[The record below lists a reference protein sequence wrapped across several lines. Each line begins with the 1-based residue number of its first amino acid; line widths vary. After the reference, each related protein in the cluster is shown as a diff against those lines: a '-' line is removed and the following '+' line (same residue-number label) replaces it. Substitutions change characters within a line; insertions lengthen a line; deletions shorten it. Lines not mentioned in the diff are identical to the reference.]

1 MGEMEVFTK
10 AFLFGSIAASV
21 VCVVASNPSEY
32 CGDTFSDA
40 EQGSCKSISH
50 SASGMKMVQ
59 KKEPLRSEIEM
70 ALDEEGEDV
79 KDGGEDAKDEG
90 EDVKDGGEDAK
101 DEAIASGAVDFEA
114 ARINQ
119 SLTASDGRRGDQR
132 SLISSRRD
140 SSPKRWSW
148 KKNKIIKKTIE
159 FAK

>member
-40 EQGSCKSISH
+40 EQVSCKSISH
-50 SASGMKMVQ
+50 SASGIKMVQ

-70 ALDEEGEDV
+70 ALDEEGENA
-79 KDGGEDAKDEG
+79 KDEGEDAKDEG

-101 DEAIASGAVDFEA
+101 DEGEDV
-114 ARINQ
+114 
-119 SLTASDGRRGDQR
+119 
-132 SLISSRRD
+132 
-140 SSPKRWSW
+140 K
-148 KKNKIIKKTIE
+148 
-159 FAK
+159 